1 MATKGLRGR
10 RTALERAR
18 SAWADRVGP
27 RARPDDV
34 DETIVES
41 WDRSAGSV
49 PEGVTQ
55 APMADPD
62 QTRAEFEDSPLHV
75 AVGNLSTELRRAA
88 EDGDL
93 VVAVTDRDT
102 RILWTYGGRVMR
114 RKAERV
120 NFVTGGRWDEESVGT
135 NALSLAQ
142 RTGRTQ
148 TVFSAEHYAPIVHN
162 WVCWAAPVHD
172 PATGEQIGVLD
183 LSTTWDRTHPIGA
196 ATATALA
203 ALLEREIPR
212 GGSAAAAPTIGSGL
226 ALRLLGAAEAHLD
239 GSRLL
244 LTRRQSEIV
253 ALLALHPEGLTLDAL
268 HAALYGDARVSP
280 STLKAEVSHLRHALG
295 GRLAS
300 RPYRLDLPVS
310 CDAVTVMEAVRAR
323 DVQRAVEHYGGD
335 LVPGTESPELI
346 ATGEYLAVAVRESLL
361 ADPRPDVVVR
371 YARAVPWDVEV
382 VERALAVLGDR
393 PHPARAELV
402 AQRRAALL

>member
-1 MATKGLRGR
+1 M
-10 RTALERAR
+10 
-18 SAWADRVGP
+18 
-27 RARPDDV
+27 
-34 DETIVES
+34 
-41 WDRSAGSV
+41 
-49 PEGVTQ
+49 
-55 APMADPD
+55 
-62 QTRAEFEDSPLHV
+62 
-75 AVGNLSTELRRAA
+75 
-88 EDGDL
+88 
-93 VVAVTDRDT
+93 TDRDT

-120 NFVTGGRWDEESVGT
+120 NFVPGGRWDEESVGT
-135 NALSLAQ
+135 NALGLAQ

-148 TVFSAEHYAPIVHN
+148 TVFSAEHFAPIVHN

-172 PATGEQIGVLD
+172 PTTGEQIGVLD

-212 GGSAAAAPTIGSGL
+212 GGPVGAPPRLGSGL
-226 ALRLLGAAEAHLD
+226 TLRILGAAEAHLD
-239 GSRLL
+239 GARLL
-244 LTRRQSEIV
+244 LTRRQSEIL
-253 ALLALHPEGLTLDAL
+253 ALLALHPAGLTLDAL

-295 GRLAS
+295 GRLSS
-300 RPYRLDLPVS
+300 RPYRLDLPVT
-310 CDAVTVMEAVRAR
+310 CDAITVTEAVRAR

-335 LVPGTESPELI
+335 LVPGTESPE
-346 ATGEYLAVAVRESLL
+346 ATSTGEYLAVAVRESLL

-393 PHPARAELV
+393 PHPARAEPGGAGESRQPLTRVV
-402 AQRRAALL
+402 ARPTSLGQPLTNLHRPTVRPRW